1 MKLKRSHPLPSVRM
15 SRARGFSLIEVLVS
29 MFIVSMGILALAGL
43 LQSAARYSK
52 MSELR
57 STATLLANDI
67 GDHIR
72 ANFDGATKKAYD
84 LTLAYPATAA
94 SDKRTLAGDLCNTG
108 ADCASTELAYVDM
121 ALWTARLLATLPS
134 GTPYI
139 KYNDNAL
146 SGGTQSGTVD
156 VWVAWKDPNTTKS
169 GTSTERPAGE
179 CPAGLN
185 VSTDTSVR
193 CVYLQ
198 VGL

>member
-1 MKLKRSHPLPSVRM
+1 M

-43 LQSAARYSK
+43 LQSASRYSK

-72 ANFDGATKKAYD
+72 ANFDGATKKGYD

-94 SDKRTLAGDLCNTG
+94 SDKRTTAGDLCT
-108 ADCASTELAYVDM
+108 AECATVELAYVDM
-121 ALWTARLLATLPS
+121 ALWTARLLATLPN

-139 KYNDNAL
+139 KYNDNGLA
-146 SGGTQSGTVD
+146 GGTQSGTVD

>member
-1 MKLKRSHPLPSVRM
+1 MKLKRPHPLSPVRM

-52 MSELR
+52 QSEMR

-72 ANFDGATKKAYD
+72 ANGDGATKKAYD
-84 LTLAYPATAA
+84 LTLAFPATAA
-94 SDKRTLAGDLCNTG
+94 SDKRTTAGDLCNAECG
-108 ADCASTELAYVDM
+108 STELAYVDM

-139 KYNDNAL
+139 KYNDNIL

-169 GTSTERPAGE
+169 GASTERPAGE